1 MKNEF
6 SILVDG
12 IPLQYL
18 SFGEGKR
25 PLVIIAGLSLMGLT
39 GMGEAVEAAYSLFAR
54 DYRVYIFDRKE
65 TLPTNCSTEALADDQ
80 AKAMDALGI
89 TAADVVG
96 FSQGGMIAQILA
108 AKRPDLV
115 RSLVLGSTMAR
126 PDRFAAESLR
136 TWLRYAEAADYRAI
150 NRDFFFR
157 VYSGDSVRANIGIL
171 ESYVQN
177 GSAAACLRFA
187 ALASACLRFDGTPYF
202 PKIVCPC
209 FVIGC
214 RGDRVLGCDRSEEL
228 AALLGCE
235 SFFYGEEYGHAVYD
249 EAPDYK
255 ERLLRFLQ
263 TVE

>member
-6 SILVDG
+6 SVLVDG

-18 SFGEGKR
+18 SFGRGKR
-25 PLVIIAGLSLMGLT
+25 PLVIIAGISLMGLA

-65 TLPTNCSTEALADDQ
+65 PLPADCNIEMLADDQ

-89 TAADVVG
+89 AAADVVG
-96 FSQGGMIAQILA
+96 FSQGGMIAQVLA

-115 RSLVLGSTMAR
+115 RSLILGSSMAR
-126 PDRFAAESLR
+126 PDKVAAETLR

-171 ESYVQN
+171 EAYVAN
-177 GSAAACLRFA
+177 GSTAACRRFA
-187 ALASACLRFDGTPYF
+187 ALASACLRFDSTPF
-202 PKIVCPC
+202 LPQIGCPC
-209 FVIGC
+209 LVIGS
-214 RGDRVLGCDRSEEL
+214 RGDRVLGVEGSGEL
-228 AALLGCE
+228 AKQLGCE
-235 SFFYGEEYGHAVYD
+235 SYFYGEEYGHAVYD

-255 ERLLRFLQ
+255 ERIRRFLQ
-263 TVE
+263 AQ